1 MKCFFLKCNKV
12 FNEQKMLV
20 IEVDPRIVD
29 AFGTTDSFGDETG
42 TPQFYTV
49 RDVLKKY
56 LGQDI
61 YVSWNYGVFTFN
73 IESDDTDEA
82 YDASVDFI
90 EVIKSIREPFPEGGF
105 YNGYQLQF
113 NIVRVV
119 E

>member
-1 MKCFFLKCNKV
+1 
-12 FNEQKMLV
+12 MLI
-20 IEVDPRIVD
+20 IEVEPRIVD
-29 AFGTTDSFGDETG
+29 ALGTTDSFGDETG

-49 RDVLKKY
+49 QHVLKKY

-90 EVIKSIREPFPEGGF
+90 EVIKSIREPFPDTNYGSL
-105 YNGYQLQF
+105 YKGYQLQF
-113 NIVRVV
+113 NILNVTD
-119 E
+119 

>member
-1 MKCFFLKCNKV
+1 
-12 FNEQKMLV
+12 MLV
-20 IEVDPRIVD
+20 IEVEPRIVN
-29 AFGTTDSFGDETG
+29 ALGTTDSFGDETG

-49 RDVLKKY
+49 QHVLKKY

-90 EVIKSIREPFPEGGF
+90 EVIKSIREPFPDTNYGSL
-105 YNGYQLQF
+105 YKGYQLQF